1 MFIATMIM
9 VKLYKTSINYCN
21 EFLAIYS
28 NNISCFSF
36 FVKKFAMLNRDLN
49 KEKIM
54 LHSQLTPKHCSN
66 PLSWLSQLPKVE
78 LHLHLEGSLEPQ
90 MLFDL
95 AVRNHIKLPYE
106 NVSAVKKAFQFT
118 QLQDF
123 LDIYYQAA
131 QVLITEQDFY
141 DLTWAY
147 LLKCKEQNVYHVEP
161 FFDPQTHTER
171 GIAFSTVIIGITAA
185 LEDAEKQ
192 LGISSELIMCFLRHL
207 SEEEAFATLTLAEPY
222 LDKIKA
228 VGLDSSEKGHP
239 PEKFSRVFAKARQLG
254 LLTVAHAGE
263 EGPAEYI
270 WTAIND
276 LKVARVDHGVNAI
289 HDPKLIDYLKESQ
302 MPLTVCPLSNTKLK
316 VFADMS
322 EHTILD
328 LLKLGVCVTVNSDD
342 PSYFGGYMTENF
354 EALATSL
361 NMNQEQARKL
371 VENSIV
377 ASFCS
382 EHRKQQLFAL
392 LHRYV

>member
-1 MFIATMIM
+1 
-9 VKLYKTSINYCN
+9 
-21 EFLAIYS
+21 
-28 NNISCFSF
+28 
-36 FVKKFAMLNRDLN
+36 MLNRYLN

-54 LHSQLTPKHCSN
+54 LHSKLNPEHCSS

-95 AVRNHIKLPYE
+95 AVRNHVKLPYE

-118 QLQDF
+118 KLQDF

-131 QVLITEQDFY
+131 KVLVTEQDFY

-171 GIAFSTVIIGITAA
+171 GIAFSTVIAGITAA
-185 LEDAEKQ
+185 LEDAEEQ

-239 PEKFSRVFAKARQLG
+239 PEKFSRVFARARQLG

-289 HDPKLIDYLKESQ
+289 HDPN
-302 MPLTVCPLSNTKLK
+302 LT
-316 VFADMS
+316 F
-322 EHTILD
+322 
-328 LLKLGVCVTVNSDD
+328 
-342 PSYFGGYMTENF
+342 F
-354 EALATSL
+354 
-361 NMNQEQARKL
+361 
-371 VENSIV
+371 
-377 ASFCS
+377 
-382 EHRKQQLFAL
+382 
-392 LHRYV
+392 